1 MSLRKFGALLFACA
15 LVAFIPAGAAEAATL
30 RQVFEAVNQAVVVVR
45 TESSAPAPKGGW
57 TSDEGLGSGVLV
69 SADGKVMTA
78 AHVVQTADRI
88 EVLFSDGQRSPARVV
103 SSLVRADVALLQLER
118 LPRGMGIPS
127 GDIQVLTPTRKGE
140 SGTFALNE
148 RLQQVLNPPAP
159 GKKRKNFW
167 RNCVPGGRSGD
178 ANPEQL

>member
-15 LVAFIPAGAAEAATL
+15 LVGFIPAGAAEAATL

-103 SSLVRADVALLQLER
+103 SSLVRADVALLELER
-118 LPRGMGIPS
+118 PPRGIAPARLGDSSQAHVGDPVAVLQVADFRLGAQTARQNDLVDRHGSYPS
-127 GDIQVLTPTRKGE
+127 Y
-140 SGTFALNE
+140 
-148 RLQQVLNPPAP
+148 
-159 GKKRKNFW
+159 
-167 RNCVPGGRSGD
+167 
-178 ANPEQL
+178 